1 MLVAAVAAGLLLAQA
16 AAPAAPAPQAKPPV
30 TVSDKAP
37 EKPKLICE
45 REKSADSFISK
56 RVCRTPEEVEAMRK
70 AGNDQARN
78 TQEHY
83 QQCWGVGC

>member
-1 MLVAAVAAGLLLAQA
+1 MLAAALAAGLLMAQA
-16 AAPAAPAPQAKPPV
+16 VAPQAKPPV

-70 AGNDQARN
+70 ASNDQARN

-83 QQCWGVGC
+83 QQCRGAGC